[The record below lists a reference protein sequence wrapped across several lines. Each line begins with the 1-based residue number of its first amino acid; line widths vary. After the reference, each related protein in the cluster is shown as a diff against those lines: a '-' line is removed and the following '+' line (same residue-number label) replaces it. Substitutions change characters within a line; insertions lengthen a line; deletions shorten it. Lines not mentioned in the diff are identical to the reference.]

1 MQKQSTKP
9 MTARQVASIDITE
22 DCRKRKEGNNYLP
35 YEADICES
43 LGITK
48 PNFRHLKKK

>member
-1 MQKQSTKP
+1 MKKENKNKQ
-9 MTARQVASIDITE
+9 TARQVASMDITE
-22 DCRKRKEGNNYLP
+22 DCRKRKDGQNYLP